1 MVNGKLTS
9 RACNERYEKLKKN
22 YKTKRGAEERAS
34 GIAPDE
40 PTECE
45 KLLDDL
51 MEREADVEVMKN
63 IEQESEKNKK
73 DREIAQAKEIRER
86 SMETI
91 GETMDRGKGKKRK
104 SSTEIG
110 DLMEHLRK
118 KSENEREMRM
128 KVNEL
133 KEKEIENRRRELDL
147 RETELELQR
156 ECMERSCA
164 NMRAILGMQQALMDK
179 LVEKI

>member
-1 MVNGKLTS
+1 
-9 RACNERYEKLKKN
+9 
-22 YKTKRGAEERAS
+22 
-34 GIAPDE
+34 
-40 PTECE
+40 
-45 KLLDDL
+45 
-51 MEREADVEVMKN
+51 
-63 IEQESEKNKK
+63 
-73 DREIAQAKEIRER
+73 
-86 SMETI
+86 
-91 GETMDRGKGKKRK
+91 
-104 SSTEIG
+104 
-110 DLMEHLRK
+110 MEHLRK

-147 RETELELQR
+147 REKELELQR